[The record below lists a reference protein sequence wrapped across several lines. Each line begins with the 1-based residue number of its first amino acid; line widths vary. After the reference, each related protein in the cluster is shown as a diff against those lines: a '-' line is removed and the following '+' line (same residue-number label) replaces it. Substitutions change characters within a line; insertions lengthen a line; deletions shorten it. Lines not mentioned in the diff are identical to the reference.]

1 MYRIQFLFIKN
12 DKIKGWIIQSMVLPT
27 FYWASCLRTTFL
39 KHIYHAN
46 SVFFFI
52 KSLPS
57 SSLIT
62 DFVCLFF
69 VAPFFAVTACDF
81 FILNFCA
88 KSKFRPA
95 LLRHSWFVS
104 YCAIF
109 LRKIWFVHF
118 QHSGFRSRVSRVIPR
133 FMKYRTASK
142 SPRNSERDGERKRE
156 KKNENTGTAML
167 QLVENKY
174 KGMSDEFINNVYIY
188 ISYSIRTSVRTQV
201 SEEIRTIHCTIY
213 LLIPCFRPKEL
224 GF

>member
-1 MYRIQFLFIKN
+1 
-12 DKIKGWIIQSMVLPT
+12 
-27 FYWASCLRTTFL
+27 
-39 KHIYHAN
+39 
-46 SVFFFI
+46 
-52 KSLPS
+52 
-57 SSLIT
+57 
-62 DFVCLFF
+62 
-69 VAPFFAVTACDF
+69 
-81 FILNFCA
+81 
-88 KSKFRPA
+88 
-95 LLRHSWFVS
+95 
-104 YCAIF
+104 
-109 LRKIWFVHF
+109 
-118 QHSGFRSRVSRVIPR
+118 
-133 FMKYRTASK
+133 MKYRTASK